1 VASLSAR
8 VGARA
13 GAAGPA
19 GVVPR
24 AAARTHPGRVR
35 PTNEDV
41 AVLDAARG
49 IFGVID
55 GIGGHAAGEVAAAT
69 AKDVILQ
76 RLARP
81 LGTPAER
88 VREAIAI
95 ANNTI
100 FRRAS
105 DSPDLAGM
113 ACVITLALVADGRLT
128 IGHVGDTRLYKL
140 RPGTEVGV
148 GIRKLTRDH
157 SPVGERED
165 AGELS
170 EADAMRHPHRNE
182 VFRDVGTI
190 FRDKDEEEFV
200 DVIDEPLETDSA
212 ILICSDG
219 LSDMLP
225 GATIAHI
232 VRQHAGDPEQVV
244 EALVTAAN
252 DAGGRDNVTVVY
264 AEMPRFADAATRGV
278 DQGLTP
284 TEPPTALGA
293 GVGATAVVSAPRRPA
308 ASGTAQN
315 VSQGSVRRV
324 TRAIVNSRMT
334 WFALG
339 ALGGVFGAMALTEY
353 VARVQGR
360 GSQTLIVAPGGGG
373 VSPYTTISAALA
385 AARPGDVVRV
395 DPGTYRERVDL
406 RDGVDLI
413 ARVPGTVSIAAEA
426 GGSAAAPLLSISGA
440 LNVRVAGIKI
450 ESGADAP
457 VDTAVSISAPAAT
470 LDMIEIAGARQA
482 FALSPSSS
490 ITVRGSHI
498 SVADSLLAIPDDG
511 HATFA
516 NSVLT
521 RLGGTAG
528 APAGVS
534 SSGNA
539 ARGTESVPGAN
550 AGPATPSSAISLSPS
565 AHVVLRGN
573 VFAGFGNRILDGVP
587 PAQRA
592 ELLAGNI
599 VIPVDEHT
607 GAGATGSSSG
617 PTTAAANPAT
627 PRTRRRVAAPRQ
639 VPESGR

>member
-1 VASLSAR
+1 MASLSAR

-113 ACVITLALVADGRLT
+113 ACVITLALIADGRLT

-148 GIRKLTRDH
+148 GIRKVTRDH

-165 AGELS
+165 SGELS

-232 VRQHAGDPEQVV
+232 VRQYAGDPEQVV

-284 TEPPTALGA
+284 TEPPTGLSA
-293 GVGATAVVSAPRRPA
+293 GTTTAGATAVAVASASRRPA
-308 ASGTAQN
+308 TTSGAAQN

-360 GSQTLIVAPGGGG
+360 GSSQTLIVAPGGGG

-406 RDGVDLI
+406 RDGVDLV
-413 ARVPGTVSIAAEA
+413 ARVPGTVSIAPEA
-426 GGSAAAPLLSISGA
+426 AGAGASPLLSISGA

-450 ESGADAP
+450 ESGADTP
-457 VDTAVSISAPAAT
+457 VDTAVGISAPAAT

-482 FALSPSSS
+482 FTLSPTSS

-521 RLGGTAG
+521 R
-528 APAGVS
+528 
-534 SSGNA
+534 
-539 ARGTESVPGAN
+539 RGTESVPGAN
-550 AGPATPSSAISLSPS
+550 AGPATPASAISLSPS

-607 GAGATGSSSG
+607 GAGATGPSTGS
-617 PTTAAANPAT
+617 TTAAANPAASRT
-627 PRTRRRVAAPRQ
+627 PRRRVAAPRQ